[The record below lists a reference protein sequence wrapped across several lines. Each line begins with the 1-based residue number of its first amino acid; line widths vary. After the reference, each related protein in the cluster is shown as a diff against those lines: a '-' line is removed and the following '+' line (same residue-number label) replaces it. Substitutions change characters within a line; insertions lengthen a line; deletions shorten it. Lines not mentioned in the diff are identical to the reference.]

1 MLNKQEIKDRMEV
14 LKTLYKIALRTN
26 DTKKMDDIV
35 SEIMRINLML
45 KEESVKNRYGDSI
58 KNLFSSEI
66 DFCME
71 QEEVIRQS
79 SIEESFCN
87 KLKEVYTKYKNSS
100 NRNASEKQIN
110 AIMSSIRDRIGMDIT
125 KEQITFLNRLNSKQ
139 ASELIRILSSI
150 SFYDQRVMITGV
162 LNLLKDRE
170 DYPEI
175 FAEVYNNIYKREW
188 FEFNKD
194 LLNMSYELQEPT
206 DIQVSKIA
214 NISKYIETQQCLISD
229 YGIDVRDF
237 EYRKDNNLYYSF
249 NWVAL
254 KKEIKV
260 KFNRESAYNF
270 LQTYEY
276 ITNFYEGNKLDND
289 QMNHLRTLYIQLG
302 DYECTRLTYLM
313 SITKQHYDVIAR
325 NLENRVRLNK
335 IANNEATNRFRESV
349 EFIKPSARSSRN
361 RKSFELKTEERYAKE
376 LSAFIFDI
384 YSCVGQEVPDD
395 MHEIIPYFID
405 RGQIIYSSV
414 EERHYKEFRKMV
426 FEQREII
433 KELNTDFN
441 WATFIANQ
449 PTHVLQVLGLDM
461 MM

>member
-66 DFCME
+66 EFCME

-139 ASELIRILSSI
+139 ASELIRILSGI
-150 SFYDQRVMITGV
+150 SFYDQRAMITGV

-206 DIQVSKIA
+206 DVQVSKIA

-237 EYRKDNNLYYSF
+237 EYRKDDNLYYSF

-254 KKEIKV
+254 KEEIKV
-260 KFNRESAYNF
+260 
-270 LQTYEY
+270 
-276 ITNFYEGNKLDND
+276 IKLD
-289 QMNHLRTLYIQLG
+289 I
-302 DYECTRLTYLM
+302 
-313 SITKQHYDVIAR
+313 VII
-325 NLENRVRLNK
+325 L
-335 IANNEATNRFRESV
+335 
-349 EFIKPSARSSRN
+349 
-361 RKSFELKTEERYAKE
+361 
-376 LSAFIFDI
+376 
-384 YSCVGQEVPDD
+384 
-395 MHEIIPYFID
+395 
-405 RGQIIYSSV
+405 
-414 EERHYKEFRKMV
+414 
-426 FEQREII
+426 
-433 KELNTDFN
+433 
-441 WATFIANQ
+441 
-449 PTHVLQVLGLDM
+449 
-461 MM
+461 